1 MPVRRLLYY
10 GVQEHAPA
18 QYGWC
23 CHGQRRKDNPIDL
36 ALGVPFGWV
45 AHWGPAQTNN
55 KTCRCGCTHAVVSS
69 REWPGDNTHVLPPT
83 GRNSLAPGAYCVPE
97 VCMRIRIP
105 CHVTT
110 ALHTFR

>member
-36 ALGVPFGWV
+36 ALGVFFGWV
-45 AHWGPAQTNN
+45 AHWGPAKRQNNRQQNMQVWVQT
-55 KTCRCGCTHAVVSS
+55 CSHIISGVA
-69 REWPGDNTHVLPPT
+69 W
-83 GRNSLAPGAYCVPE
+83 
-97 VCMRIRIP
+97 
-105 CHVTT
+105 
-110 ALHTFR
+110 

>member
-36 ALGVPFGWV
+36 ALGVPFGWGCSLGPSTNKQQNMQVWVHTCGHIISGV
-45 AHWGPAQTNN
+45 AW
-55 KTCRCGCTHAVVSS
+55 
-69 REWPGDNTHVLPPT
+69 
-83 GRNSLAPGAYCVPE
+83 
-97 VCMRIRIP
+97 
-105 CHVTT
+105 
-110 ALHTFR
+110 